1 MSVETTDRDV
11 QAHADRLIKALVADA
26 TGTVGATETGEST
39 TGGSTGPE
47 AAAYAV
53 AVLANRAVTE
63 LHRLA
68 KNEATARK
76 GAPEWGNWAAFQNA
90 ARNLVLQ
97 SSTARDLAAKLAGRK
112 R

>member
-1 MSVETTDRDV
+1 MSVETTERDV
-11 QAHADRLIKALVADA
+11 QAEADRLIKELVAGVTA
-26 TGTVGATETGEST
+26 EENSS
-39 TGGSTGPE
+39 GSP

-53 AVLANRAVTE
+53 AVLANRAAAE
-63 LHRLA
+63 MHRLT
-68 KNEATARK
+68 KNEAAARR

>member
-1 MSVETTDRDV
+1 MERTDRDV
-11 QAHADRLIKALVADA
+11 QADVDRIIKEMTADLDA
-26 TGTVGATETGEST
+26 EE
-39 TGGSTGPE
+39 
-47 AAAYAV
+47 AAYAV
-53 AVLANRAVTE
+53 AVLANRSAAE

-68 KNEATARK
+68 KAEAAARR

-97 SSTARDLAAKLAGRK
+97 SSTGRDLAAKLAGRG

>member
-1 MSVETTDRDV
+1 METTERDV
-11 QAHADRLIKALVADA
+11 QAAADRLIKELVADNGGEGPA
-26 TGTVGATETGEST
+26 GAD
-39 TGGSTGPE
+39 

-53 AVLANRAVTE
+53 AVLANRASAE

-68 KNEATARK
+68 RAEAAARR
-76 GAPEWGNWAAFQNA
+76 GTPEWGNWAAFQNA